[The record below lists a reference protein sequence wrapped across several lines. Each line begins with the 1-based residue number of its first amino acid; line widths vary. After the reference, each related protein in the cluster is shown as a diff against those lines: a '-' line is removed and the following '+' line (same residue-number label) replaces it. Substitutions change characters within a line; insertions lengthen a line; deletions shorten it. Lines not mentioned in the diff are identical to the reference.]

1 MVSLSDV
8 FTFVLY
14 MSKKYNIDTSHS
26 EIHSMDVLNYANSI
40 YEFQLEKYPYLSN
53 QKNIIYYSSVLHDM
67 CDKKYMDTNQ
77 GVNEINTYFK
87 DKMQPD
93 DLYFTE
99 KIIRTMSYSYV
110 KKYGFPDLGEYQQA
124 YHIVREADLLSSY
137 DFDRSIIYHMNRGNS
152 FSDSY
157 ENALDLFDKR
167 VFKYKSDN
175 LLLSDYSLKLSSE
188 LTTKAFSRINSWQKI
203 FFNFY

>member
-1 MVSLSDV
+1 MVSLSEL

-40 YEFQLEKYPYLSN
+40 YEFELEKNPYLLG

-67 CDKKYMDTNQ
+67 CDKKYMDTTQ
-77 GVNEINTYFK
+77 GINEINTYFK
-87 DKMQPD
+87 DKMEPN
-93 DLYFTE
+93 DLHVTE
-99 KIIRTMSYSYV
+99 EIIKTMSYSYV
-110 KKYGFPDLGEYQQA
+110 KKYGFPNLGNYQKA

-152 FSDSY
+152 FFNSY
-157 ENALDLFDKR
+157 ENALELFDKR
-167 VFKYKSDN
+167 IFKYKSDN
-175 LLLSDYSLKLSSE
+175 LFLSDYSINLSNR
-188 LTTKAFSRINSWQKI
+188 LNAKAVARIKSWKRI
-203 FFNFY
+203 IL